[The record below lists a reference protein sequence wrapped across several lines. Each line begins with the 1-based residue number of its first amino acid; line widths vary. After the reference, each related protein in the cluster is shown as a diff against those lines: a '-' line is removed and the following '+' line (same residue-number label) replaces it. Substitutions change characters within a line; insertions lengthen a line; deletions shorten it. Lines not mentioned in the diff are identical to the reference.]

1 MFLSQLMD
9 LKEKQIMRF
18 NEANELFGEVEA
30 MRLKLE
36 IANLPE
42 AHLKQIN
49 EILTLTFMA
58 ESPF

>member
-1 MFLSQLMD
+1 MD

-18 NEANELFGEVEA
+18 NEANELFQEVEA

-42 AHLKQIN
+42 HHLK
-49 EILTLTFMA
+49 
-58 ESPF
+58 